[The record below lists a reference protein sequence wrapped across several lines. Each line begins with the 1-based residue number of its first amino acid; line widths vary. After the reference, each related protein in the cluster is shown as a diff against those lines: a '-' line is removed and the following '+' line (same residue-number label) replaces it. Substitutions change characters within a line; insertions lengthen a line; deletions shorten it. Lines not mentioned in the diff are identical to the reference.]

1 MSDLPLIAA
10 TEWARA
16 HSGRSF
22 DPIAFGKDVALV
34 YCACEKTLFNAGDEK
49 AMAAALASL
58 SVPSEV
64 WQSLAQLSSLL
75 RRSTTEQQPTHSDS
89 AES

>member
-1 MSDLPLIAA
+1 MSDVALVAA
-10 TEWARA
+10 STWAHA
-16 HSGRSF
+16 HAGRSF

-34 YCACEKTLFNAGDEK
+34 YCACEKTQFNAGDEK

-58 SVPSEV
+58 SVPNEV

-75 RRSTTEQQPTHSDS
+75 RRSTTEQQPAHLGS